1 MMGCIL
7 IRREQKTLI
16 LIVLIVLP
24 LVSNDGLSSMTLSS
38 VLTLHF
44 LVLSMTVRVL
54 LVVILLPLLIYPFPL
69 GLLKRKCVKNKSIRS
84 LHRNISS
91 QLKPSILFL
100 QPISV
105 KFCLL
110 NVRSLTNKS
119 FGGVGLVVIHRRDFS
134 CSSVSF
140 GRFSSFESLIP
151 SEDLVT

>member
-1 MMGCIL
+1 
-7 IRREQKTLI
+7 
-16 LIVLIVLP
+16 
-24 LVSNDGLSSMTLSS
+24 MTLSS

-84 LHRNISS
+84 LHRNNLITV
-91 QLKPSILFL
+91 KTKYFIPA
-100 QPISV
+100 PISV

-140 GRFSSFESLIP
+140 GRFSSFESLIS
-151 SEDLVT
+151 SEDIVT